1 MEINSLIQTF
11 LWAMTPVG
19 ELRVSIP
26 IAITVHELSPIVAYT
41 VSVLG
46 NILAVFLIL
55 VFLGAVSKW
64 LSNRFYFFNRL
75 FAWLFSRTEK
85 HYSLKVEKYGAY
97 ILPLFV
103 AVPLPITGGWTAA
116 LVAFVFSIPI
126 KKSLPLITIGVLIA
140 GGIVLFATNAGIVL
154 QRHFGWQALLGII
167 LTVAVVW
174 GIYSRSKNNRRE

>member
-1 MEINSLIQTF
+1 MVQTF

-26 IAITVHELSPIVAYT
+26 IAITVHELSPIMAYT

-46 NILAVFLIL
+46 NMLAVFLIL

-64 LSNRFYFFNRL
+64 LSNHFYFFNRF

-85 HYSLKVEKYGAY
+85 KYSLKVERYGLY
-97 ILPLFV
+97 VLPLFV
-103 AVPLPITGGWTAA
+103 AVPLPVTGGWTAA

-126 KKSLPLITIGVLIA
+126 KKAFPLIAFGVLIA
-140 GGIVLFATNAGIVL
+140 GAIVLFATNAGITI
-154 QRHFGWQALLGII
+154 QKHFGWQFLLGIAFTT
-167 LTVAVVW
+167 LVVW
-174 GIYSRSKNNRRE
+174 VVYNFRNGNKNKVKV